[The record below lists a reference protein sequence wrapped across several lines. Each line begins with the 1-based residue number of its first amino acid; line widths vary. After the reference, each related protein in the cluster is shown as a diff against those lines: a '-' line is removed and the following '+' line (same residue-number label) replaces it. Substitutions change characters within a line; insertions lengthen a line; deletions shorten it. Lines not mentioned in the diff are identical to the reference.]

1 MMMENVEKKSLVKV
15 TLPFVLVIVMLL
27 DGQISNNLRLLT
39 NNTIYFNSHLLLL
52 GLILASLHF
61 SKRYMMILSVC
72 IGILFDVY
80 YYSLVG
86 INMVSLPVTV
96 LLIYMV
102 FNHIEPSIISISI
115 SLVIFITIMD
125 ASAYML
131 PVIFKLINGNILEFI
146 AKNLGPTL
154 LFNVV
159 MFLLLV
165 YPLKKIITVK
175 K

>member
-1 MMMENVEKKSLVKV
+1 M
-15 TLPFVLVIVMLL
+15 TLPIILVVVMLL

-39 NNTIYFNSHLLLL
+39 DNTIYFNSHLLLL

-72 IGILFDVY
+72 VGILFDVY

-86 INMVSLPVTV
+86 INMVSLPLTV

-102 FNHIEPSIISISI
+102 FKYIEPSIVSISI
-115 SLVIFITIMD
+115 SLVVFITIMD
-125 ASAYML
+125 TSAYML
-131 PVIFKLINGNILEFI
+131 PVVFKLINGNIFEFI

-165 YPLKKIITVK
+165 YPLKKIITVTN
-175 K
+175 